1 MPYADPEAQRDYQ
14 RRWIAE
20 RRALFFSEK
29 ECEWC
34 SSSEALKLHHR
45 DVTKKESHNIWSWG
59 EARRL
64 AEIAK
69 CLVLCSSC
77 HKRAHSEARRLEAE
91 LRNPHG
97 TRQRYQLGCSCALC
111 RAAKQAYNREHV
123 AALATGSGA
132 A

>member
-1 MPYADPEAQRDYQ
+1 VGYADAQTQRDYQ
-14 RRWIAE
+14 RRWVAQ

-34 SSSEALKLHHR
+34 GERSSLELHHI

-59 EARRL
+59 EKRRL

-69 CLVLCSSC
+69 CLVLCQSC
-77 HKRAHSEARRLEAE
+77 HQRAHSEARRVEAE

-97 TRQRYQLGCSCALC
+97 TRNRYDLGCKCADC
-111 RAAKQAYNREHV
+111 REAKWAYNREHPPV
-123 AALATGSGA
+123 KAAS
-132 A
+132 

>member
-1 MPYADPEAQRDYQ
+1 MPYTDAQAQRDYQ
-14 RRWIAE
+14 RRWVAE

-34 SSSEALKLHHR
+34 GARDRLELHHR
-45 DVTKKESHNIWSWG
+45 DVTKKENHAIWSWG

-69 CLVLCSSC
+69 CLVLCRGC
-77 HKRAHSEARRLEAE
+77 HQRAHSEVRKLEAE

-97 TRQRYQLGCSCALC
+97 TRNRYQLGCRCADC
-111 RAAKQAYNREHV
+111 REAKRDYNRLHPPV
-123 AALATGSGA
+123 KATS
-132 A
+132 